1 MKLLHKFCVAILLT
15 APIQSAYAQ
24 PDFSSRFVLEDKDAV
39 AVLPPELIASP
50 TIKQV
55 YYAPDGLSL
64 VVLRERIKITPDI
77 LPDETG
83 ISTKIPEGEQEL
95 IYWSSRS
102 RTARSIWK
110 GGLVGTSVVDVGWFP
125 QSDTAFIVLQSIP
138 LPPPSP
144 DPNADPL
151 PPKADWKLLKVSD
164 EQFRP
169 TEIAMPDPG
178 LSGSV
183 YLFASNKQPLMMLQ
197 IKQLGGEPKPD
208 GSVPTNDLIYFL
220 RRDGRLDKPLSIP
233 DADNALF
240 VIAQWDKAGNPALFV
255 RTPQAR
261 TNYTI
266 NPQTLAL
273 TPIEGK
279 FEPQEWVEPKRTK
292 AGLLSL
298 RQDKMT
304 TGTGETKHSVPILWL
319 ESSVKTDFSRLL
331 LSGEATNGVLR
342 PAGDGVFY
350 QSQEALWFAPFMRLN
365 QTQFLAA
372 RRAALRALALSNAKQ
387 AGTGLIMYAQDYDE
401 VLPSPEGIKDKILPY
416 IKEESVMESFT
427 YTYGGGKLADIEK
440 PAETV
445 LGYVLGPGGRAIVYA
460 DGHAKWQDD
469 KPSK

>member
-24 PDFSSRFVLEDKDAV
+24 TDFSSRFVLEDKNAV

-178 LSGSV
+178 LSGYVHLSSSHK
-183 YLFASNKQPLMMLQ
+183 LPLMMIH
-197 IKQLGGEPKPD
+197 IKQPGGEPKPD
-208 GSVPTNDLIYFL
+208 GSVPTNELVYVL
-220 RRDGRLDKPLSIP
+220 RRDGRLDKPVPIP
-233 DADNALF
+233 DADNAVVVL
-240 VIAQWDKAGNPALFV
+240 AQWDKTGNPALFV
-255 RTPQAR
+255 RTVQTR
-261 TNYTI
+261 SHYLV

-273 TPIEGK
+273 TPVEGK
-279 FEPQEWVEPKRTK
+279 FEAQAGDDRDMTK

-298 RQDKMT
+298 RHDRVTM
-304 TGTGETKHSVPILWL
+304 GNGETKQSVPVLWL

-331 LSGEATNGVLR
+331 LSGEATHGVLR

-350 QSQEALWFAPFMRLN
+350 QSQGALWFAPFLRLN
-365 QTQFLAA
+365 QAQFLAA
-372 RRAALRALALSNAKQ
+372 RRAALRALALNNAKQ
-387 AGTGLIMYAQDYDE
+387 AGLGLIMYAQDYDE
-401 VLPSPEGIKDKILPY
+401 VLPSPDGIKDKILPY
-416 IKEESVMESFT
+416 IKEGSVMESFT